1 LLITAGAIAC
11 SALTILSC
19 DFFVLSSSTT
29 QNVLDV
35 TTSTGIGLFS
45 FEEDPTLVNE
55 STIVVNGAICQP
67 YSSEGKFWDSNDWM
81 NTMWVIAQ
89 YSSLV
94 APLLAA
100 CAWLMSLA
108 ELLFGRFRG
117 SFILPIILFLLA
129 CFVQG
134 ATFFM
139 YGQLDVCHRDTE
151 IDSGDQVFAIS
162 NSCQL
167 SFGAFLSIAAGFSYY
182 LASILLCCF
191 PRPNRCCCGN
201 DDTTKTSE
209 REELLLTRN
218 RHHHQ
223 QQSKTLGSSSETSSS
238 GADEENS
245 PPPPPQPQHDD
256 DEMTTSDSTPLQ
268 QYHPW

>member
-1 LLITAGAIAC
+1 MITAGAISC

-29 QNVLDV
+29 ENVLDV

-45 FEEDPTLVNE
+45 FQEDPTTIE
-55 STIVVNGAICQP
+55 STNMNGSTCQP
-67 YSSEGKFWDSNDWM
+67 YADGGKFWDSDDWM
-81 NTMWVIAQ
+81 NTMWVVAQ
-89 YSSLV
+89 YSALT
-94 APLLAA
+94 APLLGS
-100 CAWLMSLA
+100 CAWLMALA
-108 ELLFGRFRG
+108 ELLLGKFCG
-117 SFILPIILFLLA
+117 SFILPIILLLLA

-151 IDSGDQVFAIS
+151 IDSGDKVFVIS

-167 SFGAFLSIAAGFSYY
+167 SFGAFLSISAGFSYY
-182 LASILLCCF
+182 LVSILLCCL

-201 DDTTKTSE
+201 DDAAKTSE
-209 REELLLTRN
+209 RKEPLTRN
-218 RHHHQ
+218 RDQ
-223 QQSKTLGSSSETSSS
+223 QQSKISGSSSAASS
-238 GADEENS
+238 GDGDEENN
-245 PPPPPQPQHDD
+245 PPPPPQQHDD
-256 DEMTTSDSTPLQ
+256 DEMTTSDSSPLQ